1 MTNKIEISVLIAA
14 YNQEK
19 YIGRCLRSLFNQSI
33 DFNKFEINLVDDGS
47 TDRTLY
53 GAELFCDPKESQINI
68 IKNEKNLG
76 LPASINKAIN
86 ISKGKYVVRIDADDW
101 VSRDFLKLLHAF
113 HINNGYMDAVACD
126 YNLVD
131 NNEKVIERKNCFSD
145 PIACGIMFKKKHLME
160 IGLYDENFHCHEER
174 DLRIRFEKKFKIYR
188 LELPLYRYRKHDKN
202 MTNNK
207 KFIEEYNNKLI
218 DKYGNSFL

>member
-68 IKNEKNLG
+68 IKMK
-76 LPASINKAIN
+76 
-86 ISKGKYVVRIDADDW
+86 R
-101 VSRDFLKLLHAF
+101 
-113 HINNGYMDAVACD
+113 
-126 YNLVD
+126 
-131 NNEKVIERKNCFSD
+131 
-145 PIACGIMFKKKHLME
+145 
-160 IGLYDENFHCHEER
+160 
-174 DLRIRFEKKFKIYR
+174 
-188 LELPLYRYRKHDKN
+188 
-202 MTNNK
+202 T
-207 KFIEEYNNKLI
+207 
-218 DKYGNSFL
+218 

>member
-1 MTNKIEISVLIAA
+1 MASKIEISVLIAA

-33 DFNKFEINLVDDGS
+33 DLDKFEINLVNDGS

-53 GAELFCDPKESQINI
+53 GAELFCDPKESKINI
-68 IKNEKNLG
+68 INNKKNLG
-76 LPASINKAIN
+76 LPTSINKAIK
-86 ISKGKYVVRIDADDW
+86 ISQGKYIVRIDADDW

-131 NNEKVIERKNCFSD
+131 NNEKVIERKNCFAD

-160 IGLYDENFHCHEER
+160 IGLYDENFQCHEER
-174 DLRIRFEKKFKIYR
+174 DLRIRFEKKFKIFR

-218 DKYGNSFL
+218 DKYGTSLF

>member
-1 MTNKIEISVLIAA
+1 MASKIEISVLIAA

-33 DFNKFEINLVDDGS
+33 NFEKFEINLVNDGS

-53 GAELFCDPKESQINI
+53 GVELFCDPKESKINI
-68 IKNEKNLG
+68 INNKKNLG
-76 LPASINKAIN
+76 LPSSINKAIN
-86 ISKGKYVVRIDADDW
+86 ISKGKYLVRIDADDW
-101 VSRDFLKLLHAF
+101 VSRDFLKLLYAF
-113 HINNGYMDAVACD
+113 QVNNDYMDAVACD

-145 PIACGIMFKKKHLME
+145 PIACGIMFQKEHLME
-160 IGLYDENFHCHEER
+160 IGLYDEEFHCHEER
-174 DLRIRFEKKFKIYR
+174 DLRIRFEKKFKIFR
-188 LELPLYRYRKHDKN
+188 LELPLYRYRKHEKN

-207 KFIEEYNNKLI
+207 KVLEEYNNKLI
-218 DKYGNSFL
+218 DKYGTSIF